1 MQRFALPAVVVV
13 AAGLLAPAASA
24 AMADEY
30 SPHFDPAPRHVAVK
44 PGDGYST
51 SVEYELLG
59 VPEGATWKLTGRDT
73 SRELMQLEKRG
84 DKLGVRLNHND
95 ANPPQPGEN
104 TQPVDVRV
112 FYPDTS
118 TDVYSP
124 KITLIPDE
132 AYLYEP
138 MYDDVAGDAGQT
150 ITLEPWNRWEL
161 DLPTDAKWDITGG
174 GEGWDWSH
182 DEKTGVI
189 TAKVPTDSYAN
200 ASFSVETTFA
210 DGSKRSTGATAK
222 NSGKGVKLPETP
234 EPAPAPQPDPTPS
247 PSPEQSGSSLP
258 QKLALV
264 FGILALIGGGLA
276 FAWPQLQQFLPKM

>member
-1 MQRFALPAVVVV
+1 MQRFAVPAVVVV

-30 SPHFDPAPRHVAVK
+30 TPHFDPAPRHVKVV
-44 PGDGYST
+44 PSDGYST
-51 SVEYELLG
+51 SVEYDILG
-59 VPEGATWKLTGRDT
+59 LPEGATWRLTGENT
-73 SRELMQLEKRG
+73 LSNLMQLEKDG
-84 DKLGVRLNHND
+84 DTLRVRLYHSKK
-95 ANPPQPGEN
+95 NPPKRGEN

-112 FYPDTS
+112 KYPDNS

-138 MYDDVAGDAGQT
+138 MYDGAVGDAGQT
-150 ITLEPWNRWEL
+150 LTLEPSNRYAL
-161 DLPTDAKWDITGG
+161 DLPADAKWDVTGG
-174 GEGWDWSH
+174 GSGWDWSH
-182 DEKTGVI
+182 DPQTGVI
-189 TAKVPTDSYAN
+189 TAKVPTDSYES
-200 ASFSVETTFA
+200 ASFSVVTTFA
-210 DGSKRSTGATAK
+210 DGSKRRTGATAK
-222 NSGKGVKLPETP
+222 NSGVGVELPEDP
-234 EPAPAPQPDPTPS
+234 APAPAPQPDPTPS
-247 PSPEQSGSSLP
+247 PEPSRSSTA